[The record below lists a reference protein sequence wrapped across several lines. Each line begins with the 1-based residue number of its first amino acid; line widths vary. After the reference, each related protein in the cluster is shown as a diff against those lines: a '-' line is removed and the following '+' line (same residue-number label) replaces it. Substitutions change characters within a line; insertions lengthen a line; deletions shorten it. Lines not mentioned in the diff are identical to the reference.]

1 MSRRCQFSV
10 AAIEYAQFFQ
20 PLSGFAT
27 RSMIRRSLSLL
38 LMLVFIVAGF
48 VFGAMNNADAT
59 LWFGRWSVTTGI
71 GVALLGAA
79 AIGAMIGGLVI
90 GLALSARPRRLP
102 AASTP
107 VDSTVELTRSAP

>member
-1 MSRRCQFSV
+1 MSRRCQFSA
-10 AAIEYAQFFQ
+10 AAIEDAQFFP
-20 PLSGFAT
+20 PLSGIT
-27 RSMIRRSLSLL
+27 TGSMIRRSVSVL
-38 LMLVFIVAGF
+38 LMLGFIVAGF

-90 GLALSARPRRLP
+90 GMALSARPRRLP

-107 VDSTVELTRSAP
+107 VGSTVELTRSSP